1 VIAVIFEV
9 WPQLENYVAQALGR
23 EKMLQDY
30 RLRAAEGARD
40 YVVRE
45 CDPAPAAH
53 GG

>member
-9 WPQLENYVAQALGR
+9 WPQLENCRPGLGR